1 MGRIKYSPEKIIAML
16 REAEVKLSQG
26 MKTGQVC
33 RDLGITTNTYYRWRT
48 PQGLQKA

>member
-1 MGRIKYSPEKIIAML
+1 MGRIKYGPEKIISMP

-26 MKTGQVC
+26 SKAIQFC